1 MMNVVFNARDS
12 QGHRSGGRS
21 APQILAVGSIA
32 ARALSRSGGRAEPLA
47 AFPEAPYLR
56 AGDEIVWIGVRPR
69 SMHPRMLALAES
81 CARGDTFDVSCL
93 APVPDHQH
101 RLDAVTIR
109 RLIAGATEL
118 LDRLEE
124 VGTPRGFGL
133 LLVGR
138 TPAFPL
144 DLAAPIVRRFM
155 TAMTSNDM
163 ASIEASAIRLLGL
176 GSGLTPSGDDLVGG
190 ALFARKLVAPADLA
204 WQTLGERLITIAPSR
219 THDIS
224 AALLADLIHGA
235 TYGVL
240 HTLVDALADN
250 RPFAEIVD
258 AARALT
264 AIGHSSGWDMLTGF
278 FYALEICA
286 NECADS

>member
-1 MMNVVFNARDS
+1 MMNVVSNAQES
-12 QGHRSGGRS
+12 QSDQSGRRST
-21 APQILAVGSIA
+21 PQILAVGSIA

-56 AGDEIVWIGVRPR
+56 AGDEIIWVGVRPR
-69 SMHPRMLALAES
+69 SMHPRMLALAEPS
-81 CARGDTFDVSCL
+81 ASGATFDVSRHT
-93 APVPDHQH
+93 PVPDHQH
-101 RLDAVTIR
+101 RLDAATLR
-109 RLIAGATEL
+109 TLITRAAEL
-118 LDRLEE
+118 RERLEE
-124 VGTPRGFGL
+124 VGTPHGFGL

-144 DLAAPIVRRFM
+144 DLAAPIVRRFVA
-155 TAMTSNDM
+155 AMTSNDM
-163 ASIEASAIRLLGL
+163 AAIEATAIRLLGL

-190 ALFARKLVAPADLA
+190 ALFARKLLVPSDVA
-204 WQTLGERLITIAPSR
+204 WQALGERLIAIAPAR

-235 TYGVL
+235 SYGVL
-240 HTLVDALADN
+240 HALVDALADTC
-250 RPFAEIVD
+250 PFAMIVD

-278 FYALEICA
+278 LYALGICA
-286 NECADS
+286 NERADS